1 MIYHLWSG
9 CIEPIDMLLYTRQD
23 DVMASTPKYRKI
35 YQDLLHQIHD
45 HHLQHGERLPSE
57 LELARTYHVSRPT
70 VTRALNDLR
79 REGLLVRRSGAGSF
93 VQLSG
98 EPLSP
103 KSGTDTHRRFGL
115 LVPRLGEIFEPIANR
130 IAELAHDLDFSLLW
144 VGTTN
149 EDSASPEMYEQ
160 TCRRYIEH
168 QVDGIFLVTMELTP
182 EADRVNRRVMELLL
196 QADIA
201 VILIDSDF
209 EVFPRR
215 SRFDLVGIDNLR
227 SGYLAASHLLERGAG
242 RIDFFQQP
250 YAAPTVGA
258 RIRGYEEALKDAGI
272 SPAREWVHN
281 GDPADSAYV
290 RDCLEQGAENII
302 CGNDATA
309 AELMHTITEL
319 GYSIPGDVRIVGF
332 DDMKYAR
339 LARVPLTTF
348 RQPCR
353 QLGEIAVEAMFS
365 RLSKPGRNPVTV
377 YAEPELITRESS
389 HIPHATQQ
397 RSEPATQAPGL

>member
-1 MIYHLWSG
+1 
-9 CIEPIDMLLYTRQD
+9 
-23 DVMASTPKYRKI
+23 MASTPKYRKI
-35 YQDLLHQIHD
+35 YQDLLQQIHE
-45 HHLQHGERLPSE
+45 HRLQHGQRLPSE
-57 LELARTYHVSRPT
+57 FELARTYHVSRPT

-79 REGLLVRRSGAGSF
+79 REGLLVRKSGAGSF
-93 VQLSG
+93 VQLDGIPVATGDRPGS
-98 EPLSP
+98 
-103 KSGTDTHRRFGL
+103 HRRFGL

-149 EDSASPEMYEQ
+149 EDTASPEMYEQ

-168 QVDGIFLVTMELTP
+168 EVDGIFLVTMELTP
-182 EADRVNRRVMELLL
+182 EADHVNRRVMELLFE
-196 QADIA
+196 ADIA

-215 SRFDLVGIDNLR
+215 SNFDLVGIDNLR
-227 SGYLAASHLLERGAG
+227 SGYLAAMHLLERDAG

-258 RIRGYEEALKDAGI
+258 RIRGYEEALKDAGVW
-272 SPAREWVHN
+272 PAPEWVHN
-281 GDPADSAYV
+281 ADPADSAYV
-290 RDCLEQGAENII
+290 QRCLEQGAQNII

-319 GYSIPGDVRIVGF
+319 GYSIPEDVRIVGF

-353 QLGEIAVEAMFS
+353 QLGEIAVETMFS
-365 RLSKPGRNPVTV
+365 RLLKPGRNPVTV
-377 YAEPELITRESS
+377 YAEPELIVRESS
-389 HIPHATQQ
+389 RIPRSTQV
-397 RSEPATQAPGL
+397 SGLQG